1 MGDGTPGHRTGDGD
15 DGTGAGAGAAHD
27 SARRERELAEALA
40 RVEERVER
48 ACAAA
53 GRARR
58 EVTLIVVT
66 KTHPAEDVRLLAR
79 LGVRDIAE
87 NRVQEALG
95 KIPAGPLS
103 ADEPAL
109 RRHFVGQVQTNKA
122 RAVAG
127 WADVVHSVDRPR
139 LVGALDA
146 AVNASERA
154 EPLDCLIQVALDREG
169 GSDLSDPVAA
179 GGDRGGVAPE
189 RVAEVAGALDGAA
202 GLRLAGVM
210 AVAPLKGAYAGRP
223 GAAFERLVEI
233 ARDLRSTRPA
243 ATMVSAGMSGDLE
256 EAIAAGATHIRVGS
270 AVLGVRRTL
279 R

>member
-1 MGDGTPGHRTGDGD
+1 MEGGTHGS
-15 DGTGAGAGAAHD
+15 AH
-27 SARRERELAEALA
+27 RERELADALA
-40 RVEERVER
+40 RVEERVAR
-48 ACAAA
+48 ACASA

-66 KTHPAEDVRLLAR
+66 KTHPAEDVRLLAG

-87 NRVQEALG
+87 NRVREAVG
-95 KIPAGPLS
+95 KIPVEDGGEPPL
-103 ADEPAL
+103 PL

-122 RAVAG
+122 RTVAG
-127 WADVVHSVDRPR
+127 WADVVHAVDRPR
-139 LVGALDA
+139 LVRALDA
-146 AVNASERA
+146 AVTSSGRPQ
-154 EPLDCLIQVALDREG
+154 PLDCLIQVALDRDG
-169 GSDLSDPVAA
+169 ASDLSDPVAA

-189 RVAEVAGALDGAA
+189 RVPELAEALDDAS

-210 AVAPLKGAYAGRP
+210 AVAPLRGAYAGRP
-223 GAAFERLVEI
+223 AAAFERLAEI
-233 ARDLRSTRPA
+233 SRDLRATRPT

>member
-1 MGDGTPGHRTGDGD
+1 MGDGTPGDRTANDGN
-15 DGTGAGAGAAHD
+15 G

-79 LGVRDIAE
+79 LGVRDVAE
-87 NRVQEALG
+87 NRVQEALA
-95 KIPAGPLS
+95 KIPT
-103 ADEPAL
+103 EPSPEEGAPPV

-139 LVGALDA
+139 LVRALDA
-146 AVNASERA
+146 AVTFSGRA

-169 GSDLSDPVAA
+169 VDDLSDPVAA

-189 RVAEVAGALDGAA
+189 RLGEVAEALDEAP

-223 GAAFERLVEI
+223 GTAFERLAEI
-233 ARDLRSTRPA
+233 ARGLRSTRPA